1 MNKKVAFIISG
12 IGLVVALLSWG
23 VVSVVESLD
32 LKLEDLGD
40 EWD

>member
-1 MNKKVAFIISG
+1 MNKKVALVISG

-32 LKLEDLGD
+32 LRLEDLGD